1 VTEGSAPASRAFG
14 KQLLWTF
21 AIQGAGAVLGLSTI
35 VWLGAT
41 KGPAEQ
47 GDFSRTKTELEFLL
61 SFGALGLPQALLYFV
76 QSRQLRVTRALRISA
91 SAAVLGALGT
101 LLYAAVRGEVTTPA
115 LLLLAVASMI
125 WHGHLR
131 AVLLAAVGGRLFN
144 IVTALP
150 QVLVFAG
157 VIGFGLGSDL
167 SPGLTCGIFAAA
179 FGLSGAIAHILSRRH
194 SAAEGIVDGSVA
206 IPRLVRYG
214 AATWSSAI
222 GLNLSLLA
230 FTLLVHD
237 KLPSAELGVFTS
249 GVVLAQLLLT
259 PLNYAIPLLFKRW
272 VEHTVGRRIVGY
284 AFKAAALP
292 LLGAAVFAIAA
303 AAGLRLPWLGE
314 YSKLVPVAWLI
325 FVGVAA
331 EVVAKLL
338 AVALLGAGHPWRAS
352 AADLARASF
361 ALGAVLVLR
370 DHASLQGVVMA
381 WTASS
386 IVAATALAAARPWL
400 RGTTSPPVEL
410 SPEVESQQM
419 RLHSPGE

>member
-1 VTEGSAPASRAFG
+1 VSEGGPPTGRAFG
-14 KQLLWTF
+14 RQLLWTF

-35 VWLGAT
+35 VYLGAT
-41 KGPAEQ
+41 KGPADQ
-47 GDFSRTKTELEFLL
+47 GAFSRTKTELEFLL

-76 QSRQLRVTRALRISA
+76 QSRQLRVGRALGISA
-91 SAAVLGALGT
+91 GAAVVGALGT

-115 LLLLAVASMI
+115 LLLLAVAAMI

-131 AVLLAAVGGRLFN
+131 AVLLAAVGGRSFN
-144 IVTALP
+144 TVTALP

-157 VIGFGLGSDL
+157 VLRLGLGNHL
-167 SPGLTCGIFAAA
+167 GPGLTCVIFAAA
-179 FGLSGAIAHILSRRH
+179 FGLSGALAYLLSRRH
-194 SAAEGIVDGSVA
+194 GTDALAADGPVG
-206 IPRLVRYG
+206 IPRLVQYG

-222 GLNLSLLA
+222 GLNLALLT
-230 FTLLVHD
+230 FTLFVQD

-272 VEHTVGRRIVGY
+272 VEETVGGRILGY

-292 LLGAAVFAIAA
+292 LAGAAVCAVAA

-314 YSKLVPVAWLI
+314 YSKLIPVAWII

-331 EVVAKLL
+331 EVVAKLM
-338 AVALLGAGHPWRAS
+338 AVALLGAGHPWRAA
-352 AADLARASF
+352 AADVARATF
-361 ALGAVLVLR
+361 ALCAILVIG
-370 DHASLQGVVMA
+370 DHATLPGVVMA

-386 IVAATALAAARPWL
+386 IVAAAALAAARPWL
-400 RGTTSPPVEL
+400 RGTTPPPVEL
-410 SPEVESQQM
+410 SPEVERQQM
-419 RLHSPGE
+419 RLSSPGE